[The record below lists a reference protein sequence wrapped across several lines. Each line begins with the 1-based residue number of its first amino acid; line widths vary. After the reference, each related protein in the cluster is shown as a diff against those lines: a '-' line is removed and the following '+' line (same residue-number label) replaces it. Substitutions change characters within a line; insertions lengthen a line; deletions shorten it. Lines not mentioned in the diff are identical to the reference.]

1 VNRWV
6 CNEQI
11 DLVDFDDLKLFMFK
25 HDSLYDTA
33 IPEARKNQSLP
44 QYQQSTRQHGY
55 PHSVVGPENVGKL
68 SQARFGV
75 YLFMHHLWQHGVDF
89 TVLDIGSHIGE
100 FGLKMGNCIRTFG
113 KANRVIAFD
122 PTEVGE
128 LVRYNIELNGLGDI
142 VKHEDVAV
150 SEFDGLVLFAYT
162 PGLSDGAHIVR
173 EDPGTKGAFS
183 RLDNFWRNS
192 LKGKSLRGKAVSIG
206 KVLRFKLHR
215 LRPGS
220 RRISSYNLIVRSVDI
235 LSYLEQHHYDQNL
248 FVKID
253 IEGFDSVVVNRL
265 LQLLPTRL
273 VSIIFEFAPSWG
285 LGGFDQARA
294 YLERLC
300 PSFHLFDLFYA
311 PNPTRFKLI
320 TPAQIGR
327 FVAEVAQREYGY
339 TDVFLLDKRTPERD
353 QLVHRLSSLTAEPD
367 RIVL

>member
-1 VNRWV
+1 MNRWV

-11 DLVDFDDLKLFMFK
+11 DLVDFEGLKLFMFK
-25 HDSLYDTA
+25 YDSLYDTA
-33 IPEARKNQSLP
+33 IPGPRKNQSLP
-44 QYQQSTRQHGY
+44 QYQQFVRQRGYTR
-55 PHSVVGPENVGKL
+55 SAVGPENVARL
-68 SQARFGV
+68 TQARFGV
-75 YLFMHHLWQHGVDF
+75 YLFMHHLWQQGVDF

-100 FGLKMGNCIRTFG
+100 FSLKIGNCIRTFG
-113 KANRVIAFD
+113 QANRVIAFD

-128 LVRYNIELNGLGDI
+128 LMRFSVELNGLGDI

-150 SEFDGLVLFAYT
+150 SELDGLMLFAYT

-173 EDPGTKGAFS
+173 EGS
-183 RLDNFWRNS
+183 RSTGGIGRLRNFWRNA

-206 KVLRFKLHR
+206 KVLKFRLHK

-220 RRISSYNLIVRSVDI
+220 RRISSNNLIVRSVDI
-235 LSYLEQHHYDQNL
+235 LSYLEKHHYDQNL

-273 VSIIFEFAPSWG
+273 VSIIFEFAPIWG
-285 LGGFDQARA
+285 LGGAEQARA

-300 PSFHLFDLFYA
+300 VSFHPFDLFYA

-320 TPAQIGR
+320 TPAEIGR
-327 FVAEVAQREYGY
+327 FVAEVVQREYGY
-339 TDVFLLDKRTPERD
+339 TDVFLLDKRTPGCD
-353 QLVHRLSSLTAEPD
+353 QLVRRLSSLEAEPD